1 MRALIDG
8 QEIDIAPDE
17 LPAFTFSIEDSLDI
31 GSSRGARSTTMRL
44 PMTNRNRSVIGGH
57 AIGERATDSF
67 TFSVRNGT
75 ASYFDGV
82 CLVRERT
89 PFDASVVA
97 FGDNA
102 SWMSLLRGK
111 GLREVG
117 YGWSYSHGVNP
128 TTNTIVEDSWAG
140 TGPIV
145 FPLIDYGQWEEAP
158 PGFSV
163 VNSVLHP
170 CMFVRHALGVAFSEI
185 GFGIAGAGSFKATFD
200 KLIVPPVNGPLYGF
214 PSVGPS
220 DLVDDPTAAGFIYL
234 PAILPKRS
242 VIDFLGDICRLYCV
256 LPVTNGSL
264 VELWH
269 YDDLFPSVPQTNP
282 IDITKRSQ
290 GYPAKVTDGAP
301 RAFVFKMA
309 EDKEDVALDS
319 IATGGFRV
327 RQEVDGGTDE
337 EQEVSVAF
345 APTWTFI
352 DEVGVRIPIMR
363 QRNAQGT
370 PGTYPVNRSRTE
382 RLLLWEGMRPGNWT
396 YRGGARTTYPSAIGY
411 GDGVAS
417 SGTTMFFDVTDQT
430 GTVRKHWLNRV
441 TRWTAPRLKL
451 DAIWADHEIAALDV
465 TRQVKASDGIIDGI
479 YYVLEINQHRFGIGE
494 PSETTLVPL

>member
-44 PMTNRNRSVIGGH
+44 PMTNRNRRVIGGH
-57 AIGERATDSF
+57 SIGERARTGLR
-67 TFSVRNGT
+67 FSVRNGT
-75 ASYFDGV
+75 ASYFDGRCYV
-82 CLVRERT
+82 MDRSPYEAGVI
-89 PFDASVVA
+89 AV
-97 FGDNA
+97 GDNA
-102 SWMSLLRGK
+102 GWMAALKGK
-111 GLREVG
+111 GLKDVG
-117 YGWSYSHGVNP
+117 YGWVTSHGVNP
-128 TTNTIVEDSWAG
+128 TTNTIVEDSWDG
-140 TGPIV
+140 SKPYV
-145 FPLIDYGQWEEAP
+145 FPLIDYGQWEEVPVGYNVTNAM
-158 PGFSV
+158 
-163 VNSVLHP
+163 LHP
-170 CMFVRHALGVAFSEI
+170 CMFVSHALGVAFSEI
-185 GFGIAGAGSFKATFD
+185 GYGITGAGSFKATFN

-214 PSVGPS
+214 PSIGPD
-220 DLVDDPTAAGFIYL
+220 DLSDDPLSAGFIYL

-256 LPVTNGSL
+256 LPVTKGSL

-282 IDITKRSQ
+282 TDLTKRTQ
-290 GYPAKVTDGAP
+290 GEPVKMTDGNP
-301 RAFVFKMA
+301 SAFVFKMA
-309 EDKEDVALDS
+309 EDKEDEILDG
-319 IATGGFRV
+319 IASGGFSV
-327 RQEVDGGTDE
+327 RQDIADGTEE
-337 EQEVSVAF
+337 EQEVSVSF
-345 APTWTFI
+345 APTGTFV
-352 DEVGVRIPIMR
+352 DEIGLRIPIMR

-370 PGTYPVNRSRTE
+370 PGTYPANRSRTE
-382 RLLLWEGMRPGNWT
+382 RLLIYEGMRDGNWN

-451 DAIWADHEIAALDV
+451 DAVWADHEIAALDV